1 VLHSAETELLCVGL
15 SDVEQSLELN
25 RAVCSVVKRVVRDV
39 PRTRNPL
46 VELLV
51 FFFSD
56 LKRCVKHK
64 SSNACEWVSG
74 WVANGSVAAVRARV
88 AANTVGMCECSCG
101 VDPCMRVQG

>member
-1 VLHSAETELLCVGL
+1 MLHSAETELLCVGL

-25 RAVCSVVKRVVRDV
+25 RTVCSVVERIVRDV

-56 LKRCVKHK
+56 LKQ
-64 SSNACEWVSG
+64 CETQIIQHATRVSG
-74 WVANGSVAAVRARV
+74 WVGDEWRRGSRV
-88 AANTVGMCECSCG
+88 GSCG
-101 VDPCMRVQG
+101 C